1 LHEVVISARREEF
14 SLIDDVI
21 GTLSNTP
28 SGYSERAGS
37 RVNTHCVEGGT
48 TRQDSVDAAVR
59 AASGRYVLVHD
70 AARPLLLPTVVQRV
84 VTAALQSGAAIAAMP
99 VSDTVKRAASRVG
112 DRRAGCNPVVAQTL
126 PRGDI
131 WLAQT
136 PQVFR
141 RDILFQGLEE
151 AQRDG
156 FSGTDCA
163 SLVERLRDH
172 SQNLRYHVTLVRAKS
187 ATSR

>member
-1 LHEVVISARREEF
+1 M
-14 SLIDDVI
+14 
-21 GTLSNTP
+21 
-28 SGYSERAGS
+28 
-37 RVNTHCVEGGT
+37 
-48 TRQDSVDAAVR
+48 
-59 AASGRYVLVHD
+59 
-70 AARPLLLPTVVQRV
+70 PT
-84 VTAALQSGAAIAAMP
+84 
-99 VSDTVKRAASRVG
+99 SDTVKRAASRAG
-112 DRRAGCNPVVAQTL
+112 DRGAGGNPIVAQTL

-141 RDILFQGLEE
+141 RDILFQGLDE

-172 SQNLRYHVTLVRAKS
+172 AQNLRYHVTLVPGEECNFKVTFAADLERAAGLLQGACAKS
-187 ATSR
+187 EASEE